1 MNMRDPNLACLVFIR
16 LIECSVSEPT
26 MQCHSLP
33 PDRFMSTK
41 VSFFSLQPTC
51 ERYESVMNPLKYA

>member
-1 MNMRDPNLACLVFIR
+1 MNMRDPNLACLAFIH

-26 MQCHSLP
+26 MQCYSLS
-33 PDRFMSTK
+33 PDRFMSRK
-41 VSFFSLQPTC
+41 MNILFLPTY